1 MKILIIG
8 SGGREHSLV
17 WAFLQNPKCKE
28 IHCIPGN
35 AGIEKIAICKDLNIL
50 NNREIVSYCKSNKID
65 FVVVGPEA
73 PLANGLIDILIK
85 NKILCFGPT
94 KEAALL
100 ESSKSFTKY
109 ICDKR
114 NIPTANYVLANSKK
128 EALGFIDK
136 FKPPFV
142 IKLDGLAAGKGVF
155 ISKNKSEAI
164 KSINDIY
171 GIRNN
176 HNTIL
181 IEEFLKGIEASLF
194 IISNG
199 NKFKSLGSAQD
210 YKKIYKKD
218 LGPNTGGMGAFSPS
232 LNISPEMEKDI
243 LKSIVSPTL
252 KEMDKRG
259 TPFSGIL
266 YVGLMITNE
275 GPKLIE
281 YNVRL
286 GDPECQVIAIR
297 LGAQLLDAFIYCATN
312 EFKKIKINYANDFGV
327 TVVMAS
333 GGYPNKYETG
343 FKIKGIKDLCD
354 KKDVEIFH
362 SGTQNSKNSI
372 VTSGGRVLSVT
383 ARSTKLKKAR
393 KKAYEIVKK
402 INWKKEY
409 HRSDIAKK
417 L

>member
-1 MKILIIG
+1 
-8 SGGREHSLV
+8 
-17 WAFLQNPKCKE
+17 
-28 IHCIPGN
+28 
-35 AGIEKIAICKDLNIL
+35 
-50 NNREIVSYCKSNKID
+50 
-65 FVVVGPEA
+65 
-73 PLANGLIDILIK
+73 
-85 NKILCFGPT
+85 
-94 KEAALL
+94 
-100 ESSKSFTKY
+100 
-109 ICDKR
+109 
-114 NIPTANYVLANSKK
+114 
-128 EALGFIDK
+128 
-136 FKPPFV
+136 
-142 IKLDGLAAGKGVF
+142 
-155 ISKNKSEAI
+155 
-164 KSINDIY
+164 
-171 GIRNN
+171 
-176 HNTIL
+176 
-181 IEEFLKGIEASLF
+181 
-194 IISNG
+194 
-199 NKFKSLGSAQD
+199 
-210 YKKIYKKD
+210 
-218 LGPNTGGMGAFSPS
+218 
-232 LNISPEMEKDI
+232 MEKDI
-243 LKSIVSPTL
+243 LKRIVSPTL

-312 EFKKIKINYANDFGV
+312 EFNKININYANDFGV

-393 KKAYEIVKK
+393 KKAYEIVNKLR
-402 INWKKEY
+402 WKKEY

>member
-1 MKILIIG
+1 
-8 SGGREHSLV
+8 
-17 WAFLQNPKCKE
+17 
-28 IHCIPGN
+28 
-35 AGIEKIAICKDLNIL
+35 
-50 NNREIVSYCKSNKID
+50 
-65 FVVVGPEA
+65 
-73 PLANGLIDILIK
+73 
-85 NKILCFGPT
+85 
-94 KEAALL
+94 
-100 ESSKSFTKY
+100 
-109 ICDKR
+109 
-114 NIPTANYVLANSKK
+114 
-128 EALGFIDK
+128 
-136 FKPPFV
+136 
-142 IKLDGLAAGKGVF
+142 
-155 ISKNKSEAI
+155 
-164 KSINDIY
+164 
-171 GIRNN
+171 
-176 HNTIL
+176 
-181 IEEFLKGIEASLF
+181 
-194 IISNG
+194 
-199 NKFKSLGSAQD
+199 
-210 YKKIYKKD
+210 
-218 LGPNTGGMGAFSPS
+218 
-232 LNISPEMEKDI
+232 
-243 LKSIVSPTL
+243 
-252 KEMDKRG
+252 MDKRG

-297 LGAQLLDAFIYCATN
+297 LGAQLLDAFIYCSMN
-312 EFKKIKINYANDFGV
+312 KFSKIKINYANDFGV

-393 KKAYEIVKK
+393 KKAYEIVRK

>member
-1 MKILIIG
+1 
-8 SGGREHSLV
+8 
-17 WAFLQNPKCKE
+17 
-28 IHCIPGN
+28 
-35 AGIEKIAICKDLNIL
+35 
-50 NNREIVSYCKSNKID
+50 
-65 FVVVGPEA
+65 
-73 PLANGLIDILIK
+73 
-85 NKILCFGPT
+85 
-94 KEAALL
+94 
-100 ESSKSFTKY
+100 
-109 ICDKR
+109 
-114 NIPTANYVLANSKK
+114 
-128 EALGFIDK
+128 
-136 FKPPFV
+136 
-142 IKLDGLAAGKGVF
+142 
-155 ISKNKSEAI
+155 
-164 KSINDIY
+164 
-171 GIRNN
+171 
-176 HNTIL
+176 
-181 IEEFLKGIEASLF
+181 
-194 IISNG
+194 
-199 NKFKSLGSAQD
+199 
-210 YKKIYKKD
+210 
-218 LGPNTGGMGAFSPS
+218 MGAFSPS

-393 KKAYEIVKK
+393 KKAYEIVRK
-402 INWKKEY
+402 IKWKKEY

>member
-1 MKILIIG
+1 
-8 SGGREHSLV
+8 
-17 WAFLQNPKCKE
+17 
-28 IHCIPGN
+28 
-35 AGIEKIAICKDLNIL
+35 
-50 NNREIVSYCKSNKID
+50 
-65 FVVVGPEA
+65 
-73 PLANGLIDILIK
+73 
-85 NKILCFGPT
+85 
-94 KEAALL
+94 
-100 ESSKSFTKY
+100 
-109 ICDKR
+109 
-114 NIPTANYVLANSKK
+114 
-128 EALGFIDK
+128 
-136 FKPPFV
+136 
-142 IKLDGLAAGKGVF
+142 
-155 ISKNKSEAI
+155 
-164 KSINDIY
+164 
-171 GIRNN
+171 
-176 HNTIL
+176 
-181 IEEFLKGIEASLF
+181 
-194 IISNG
+194 
-199 NKFKSLGSAQD
+199 
-210 YKKIYKKD
+210 
-218 LGPNTGGMGAFSPS
+218 MGAFSPS

-243 LKSIVSPTL
+243 LKRIVSPTL

-297 LGAQLLDAFIYCATN
+297 LGAQLLDAFIYCAMN
-312 EFKKIKINYANDFGV
+312 ELNKIKINYANDFGV

-393 KKAYEIVKK
+393 KKAYEIVRKLK
-402 INWKKEY
+402 WKKEY
-409 HRSDIAKK
+409 HRSDIATK

>member
-1 MKILIIG
+1 VKILIIG

-50 NNREIVSYCKSNKID
+50 NNEEIVSYCKSNKID

-128 EALGFIDK
+128 EALGFIEK

-243 LKSIVSPTL
+243 LKRIVSPTL

-393 KKAYEIVKK
+393 KKAYEIVRK